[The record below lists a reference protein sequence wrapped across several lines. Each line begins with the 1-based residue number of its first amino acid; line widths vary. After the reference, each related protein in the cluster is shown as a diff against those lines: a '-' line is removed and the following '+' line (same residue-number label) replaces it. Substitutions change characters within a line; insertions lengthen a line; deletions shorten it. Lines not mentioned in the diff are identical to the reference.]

1 MMEETTRFSLLAV
14 MLQRTWLNQCTKNIP
29 QHLFGAI
36 HLVRTYLM
44 SDFSTPSPCMH
55 LHTFWMNPLSP
66 LPPPFLQ
73 LCTLSIDGLFLNQK
87 NKSDIRLPYSL
98 QYKHSEKKFFTKK
111 YAILQD
117 EINIQG
123 SSINQKLKEKHFI
136 LQVCIYLPSVF
147 QSHTRPKI
155 FSH

>member
-44 SDFSTPSPCMH
+44 SDFSTPSPSTH
-55 LHTFWMNPLSP
+55 

-73 LCTLSIDGLFLNQK
+73 LCSLSIDGLFLNQK